1 MVSLCESDMDMLR
14 ELCSRCLRNVSFH
27 TMTRTQMVQEG
38 VCGCLAALA
47 NTPDEKVKEDCAVA
61 LCNLT
66 REESVHVDMIKEN
79 IVPTLIALSKS
90 QGAET
95 QRQISI
101 ALCNLT
107 KQPTLRWKLAEE
119 GVVPALTM
127 LARSDNDDTKI
138 TCSIALRNLSS
149 HPGSQA
155 RMVEDGALHLL
166 IDLMVVKDAEA
177 KMKAAG
183 ESKSSGAGGKREHSI
198 LPTPPVEWSGGT
210 PAAAADELVVPPLQD
225 KDVEREM
232 KAVRAMPC
240 AFACTCYTALC
251 CDVADL
257 PFPRCAMFDVL
268 TPPPLHASGRR
279 RLTVSRRGRCHRPCL
294 TWRRF

>member
-1 MVSLCESDMDMLR
+1 MISLAESDMDMLR
-14 ELCSRCLRNVSFH
+14 ELCSRCLRNISFH

-38 VCGCLAALA
+38 VCGCLAALS
-47 NTPDEKVKEDCAVA
+47 NTTDERVKEDCAVA

-90 QGAET
+90 RRAET
-95 QRQISI
+95 QRQISV

-107 KQPTLRWKLAEE
+107 KQPTLRRKLAEE

-127 LARSDNDDTKI
+127 LARSDNEDTKVRWLGSSCGMGLWSLTSCPHHHLQI

-166 IDLMVVKDAEA
+166 IDLMVLKDGGAD
-177 KMKAAG
+177 
-183 ESKSSGAGGKREHSI
+183 GAGNTITSPGSKNQGSI

-210 PAAAADELVVPPLQD
+210 PAAASDELVVPPLED
-225 KDVEREM
+225 TDVEREL
-232 KAVRAMPC
+232 AGVSWR
-240 AFACTCYTALC
+240 
-251 CDVADL
+251 VA
-257 PFPRCAMFDVL
+257 RCSPSCWQSLAHTSPVL
-268 TPPPLHASGRR
+268 LLAG
-279 RLTVSRRGRCHRPCL
+279 
-294 TWRRF
+294 